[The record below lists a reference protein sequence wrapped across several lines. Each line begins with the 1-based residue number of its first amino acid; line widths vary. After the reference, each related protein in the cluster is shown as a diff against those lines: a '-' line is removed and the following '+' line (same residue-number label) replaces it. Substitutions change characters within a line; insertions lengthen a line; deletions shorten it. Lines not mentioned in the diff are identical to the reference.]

1 MPQLELITEE
11 DRHFVKFFLLDGKA
25 NLNDWGVTE
34 QALKNNIAS
43 FIDKPFILRADF
55 GHPDAFTGDHLLMVQ
70 EHDRVGNIFS
80 VGIEEDT
87 GKAWGMAEIT
97 SKWAQDILKR
107 GEVTFVSPSIVFSE
121 FDLEFENGIE
131 RATKFEGAHVAAVKE
146 PAYGMQ
152 KAQIKGQC
160 SGSPETCTSQLLKVQ
175 ANVGPKFSRS
185 KCGKTLKIV
194 TGSKV
199 YVLKATK
206 CMEDCLS
213 KKKDSGKEID
223 DQAIAICLK
232 ECGES
237 KDANIDPTSLKNITK
252 VDLLHKKKK
261 KDGECVVDQLGNCV
275 KHTTHKAKKGLK
287 KARMAEDDKDKENAN
302 EEELKKRREEESEED
317 EDKKESKKGQE
328 DEDKKDAQEDED
340 KKMDAEDEDKEDA
353 EDDEEKKE
361 SKKAIRDFRKELKAL
376 REEIS
381 KTQKEPLVSSIL
393 AAKINARHI
402 TEAEKSAE
410 SRKLY
415 SMSNKLLAR
424 IASDYEKVGSEK
436 RPYSVLEYKSAS
448 IDKSDG
454 DSFLMEL
461 GCGGN

>member
-1 MPQLELITEE
+1 VPQLELIQEE

-97 SKWAQDILKR
+97 NKWAQDILKK

-121 FDLEFENGIE
+121 FDLEFENGVE
-131 RATKFEGAHVAAVKE
+131 RATRFEGAHVAAVRE

-160 SGSPETCTSQLLKVQ
+160 SGSPETCTSQLMKVQ
-175 ANVGPKFSRS
+175 ANLGPKFSRS
-185 KCGKTLKIV
+185 KCGKILKIV
-194 TGSKV
+194 TGKKV

-232 ECGES
+232 E
-237 KDANIDPTSLKNITK
+237 
-252 VDLLHKKKK
+252 
-261 KDGECVVDQLGNCV
+261 
-275 KHTTHKAKKGLK
+275 
-287 KARMAEDDKDKENAN
+287 
-302 EEELKKRREEESEED
+302 
-317 EDKKESKKGQE
+317 
-328 DEDKKDAQEDED
+328 
-340 KKMDAEDEDKEDA
+340 
-353 EDDEEKKE
+353 
-361 SKKAIRDFRKELKAL
+361 
-376 REEIS
+376 
-381 KTQKEPLVSSIL
+381 
-393 AAKINARHI
+393 
-402 TEAEKSAE
+402 
-410 SRKLY
+410 
-415 SMSNKLLAR
+415 
-424 IASDYEKVGSEK
+424 
-436 RPYSVLEYKSAS
+436 
-448 IDKSDG
+448 
-454 DSFLMEL
+454 
-461 GCGGN
+461 